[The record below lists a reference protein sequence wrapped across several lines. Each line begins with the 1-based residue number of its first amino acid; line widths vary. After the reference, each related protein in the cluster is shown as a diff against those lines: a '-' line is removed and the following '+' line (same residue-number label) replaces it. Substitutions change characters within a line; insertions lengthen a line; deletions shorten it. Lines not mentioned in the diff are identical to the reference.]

1 MSTVFDRLRLVG
13 RGNDFLNQ
21 YTGSNGD
28 LFYNKDTNA
37 LRIYNGSLPGGTKII
52 TDAVLRQEIADS
64 SVATITYNVTV
75 GNLNDSQNRF
85 ILNTKSNPQLT
96 FIKGF
101 TYIFDQSHTSNL
113 DEILLLSADDP
124 NGTLNNGS
132 VFSTDVLYMLNN
144 IAVDL
149 ETYLDR
155 FEISTSK
162 QLRISITSNTPDIL
176 YYFSK
181 ETFDFGNMIQ
191 IQFVEKIFD
200 VVQTTGNIVP
210 ILPDPNNPTDTNLG
224 LPEERWTNIYG
235 NNLFVGDILPLE
247 TIVYNI
253 GSSDKRWNEIYSN
266 NLQINNG
273 NITITTGNFVIDNG
287 NFNIDTGS
295 VGLLAGDMSILDGN
309 MIITTGDLAITTGNV
324 AITTGDL
331 DVGTGNLNI
340 NNGQIYISANI
351 IPIENNTSIL
361 GASDKYLNVIYTND
375 IEVLGNITPLD
386 DQTPGDLGALNNPFN
401 DIYASFFRGTAIQAQ
416 YADLAENYISD
427 KKYTVGTVVI
437 FGGEKEVTIS
447 KKKND
452 KRVAGIIS
460 SKPALL
466 MNKNL
471 KEKHTLPIAFQGKV
485 LCKVIGKVKKGDIL
499 VTSNTKGYA
508 IVNNNPKPG
517 TILGKSLQN
526 KKNKDKGKIFVV
538 VGRD

>member
-1 MSTVFDRLRLVG
+1 
-13 RGNDFLNQ
+13 
-21 YTGSNGD
+21 
-28 LFYNKDTNA
+28 
-37 LRIYNGSLPGGTKII
+37 
-52 TDAVLRQEIADS
+52 
-64 SVATITYNVTV
+64 
-75 GNLNDSQNRF
+75 
-85 ILNTKSNPQLT
+85 
-96 FIKGF
+96 
-101 TYIFDQSHTSNL
+101 
-113 DEILLLSADDP
+113 
-124 NGTLNNGS
+124 
-132 VFSTDVLYMLNN
+132 
-144 IAVDL
+144 
-149 ETYLDR
+149 
-155 FEISTSK
+155 
-162 QLRISITSNTPDIL
+162 
-176 YYFSK
+176 
-181 ETFDFGNMIQ
+181 
-191 IQFVEKIFD
+191 
-200 VVQTTGNIVP
+200 
-210 ILPDPNNPTDTNLG
+210 
-224 LPEERWTNIYG
+224 
-235 NNLFVGDILPLE
+235 
-247 TIVYNI
+247 
-253 GSSDKRWNEIYSN
+253 
-266 NLQINNG
+266 
-273 NITITTGNFVIDNG
+273 
-287 NFNIDTGS
+287 
-295 VGLLAGDMSILDGN
+295 
-309 MIITTGDLAITTGNV
+309 MIITTGDLAITTGNVAITTGDINVTAGGLNLTEGNVAITTGDINVTAGGLNLTEGNV